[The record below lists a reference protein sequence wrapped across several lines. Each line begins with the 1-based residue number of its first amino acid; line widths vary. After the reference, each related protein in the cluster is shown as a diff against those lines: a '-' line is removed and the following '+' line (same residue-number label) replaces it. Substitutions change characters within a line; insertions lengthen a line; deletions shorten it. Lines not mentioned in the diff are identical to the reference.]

1 MAKASGRFKQTISYA
16 AVTGRDVHGKPA
28 MGAVTTAAA
37 RVQPHRKVI
46 RDSMGQEF
54 LASHV
59 IYTSAALTLAHRIW
73 LPGEDTADLS
83 KARKPAAIDE
93 LVDGDGVEQYRKVYL

>member
-1 MAKASGRFKQTISYA
+1 MARPSDRFKQTITFA

-28 MGAVTTAAA
+28 LGAVATVAA
-37 RVQPHRKVI
+37 RVQPYRKVI

-59 IYTSAALTLAHRIW
+59 IYTEASITPAHRIW
-73 LPGEDTADLS
+73 LPGENTADLS